1 MRCLLVAL
9 LLASAPVMATEPAQA
24 DYMLNCQGCH
34 LPDGRGFPERQVP
47 DLREQMGRFLTVP
60 GGREYLVQ
68 VPGSAQTALDDEGL
82 ARVLNWMLNNF
93 SAAQVPQNFQPYT
106 AAEVGQ
112 LRQHPL
118 TNPSSIRVELLVQI
132 ARQEQT
138 QPAGGLPHE

>member
-1 MRCLLVAL
+1 M
-9 LLASAPVMATEPAQA
+9 
-24 DYMLNCQGCH
+24 
-34 LPDGRGFPERQVP
+34 P

-82 ARVLNWMLNNF
+82 ARVLNWMLQNF
-93 SAAQVPQNFQPYT
+93 SGAEIPGDFQPYT
-106 AAEVGQ
+106 AGEVGR

-132 ARQEQT
+132 TRQEQT
-138 QPAGGLPHE
+138 QPAGGLSHE